1 MLVRDLMAI
10 LEQLNPELE
19 VVMACD
25 SEGNDYSPLAQV
37 DEALYIAETTWSGY
51 LEEPGILDS
60 PNAIALYPTN

>member
-1 MLVRDLMAI
+1 MRVRDLIAI

-25 SEGNDYSPLAQV
+25 GEGNDYSPLAQV
-37 DEALYIAETTWSGY
+37 DEALYIAETTWFGY
-51 LEEPGILDS
+51 LVEPDEFDS